1 MKKILLISGGLCSGK
16 SSLAKNLRKESN
28 FHLIATSKVLIE
40 NIKDKKKELTFNNII
55 EEGRLLDEET
65 RSKWILKLIKETMED
80 ISGSSKTEMRRS
92 VDTND
97 LYVVVDSVNTLEQVN
112 RVRARYGLRVV
123 HVHLD
128 VPRDVLKKR
137 ISNRFKHGTST
148 KYKFSLNDID
158 KFTVSP
164 ENEDLKKDADLV
176 INTNNSDRSDTY
188 VRVGARLELF
198 APPSH
203 RCVDV
208 LVGGQYGSEGK
219 GQIAAYLSNNYDV
232 LVRVGG
238 PNAGHSVVNSHG
250 KYVYHHLP
258 SGCKDTNAEV
268 LIGPGAVVNP
278 KNILKEIKDC
288 GLKEGRIFID
298 PQVMVITDSDIDSE
312 ASKIVGEI
320 ASTGSGSGSAAARK
334 ILERGDSTLVLA
346 KDVEELKPY
355 IGSTYDR
362 LEYGYARG
370 KKIMLEG
377 TQGSALS
384 IHHGIYP
391 FVTSRDTNVAGCL
404 AEAGISPS
412 RVRQIIMVV
421 RSYPIRVANPDK
433 ENTTSGYIK
442 SEIDFET
449 ISKRSGVGSEEIKA
463 LEITS
468 TTKRKRRVGEF
479 DWTQYRKACALNAPT
494 DIVLTFSDY
503 IDVVNKD
510 ARRFEQLSEKTIKF
524 IEELERV
531 AHAPVTLISTRFN
544 ERAIIDRRDWW

>member
-16 SSLAKNLRKESN
+16 SSLANSLRSKSN
-28 FHLIATSKVLIE
+28 FHLIATSKALIE
-40 NIKDKKKELTFNNII
+40 KIKEQKKELSFDNLIST
-55 EEGRLLDEET
+55 GKQQDKKT
-65 RSKWILKLIKETMED
+65 GSKWILDLIQEMMKELSRSYENV
-80 ISGSSKTEMRRS
+80 MRRT

-97 LYVVVDSVNTLEQVN
+97 LYIVVDSVYSLEQVN
-112 RVRARYGLRVV
+112 KVRERYGLRVV

-128 VPRDVLKKR
+128 VPRDVLKNR
-137 ISNRFKHGTST
+137 ILNRFKKGSSV
-148 KYKFSLNDID
+148 KYKFPLSDIES
-158 KFTVSP
+158 FTVSSDN
-164 ENEDLKKDADLV
+164 ENLKKDADLV

-198 APPSH
+198 APPSY

-250 KYVYHHLP
+250 KHVYHHLP
-258 SGCKDTNAEV
+258 SGCKDANAEV
-268 LIGPGAVVNP
+268 LIGPGAVIKP
-278 KNILKEIKDC
+278 EDILKEINDC
-288 GLKEGRIFID
+288 GLNVGQIYID
-298 PQVMVITDSDIDSE
+298 PQVMTIAHSDIDNE
-312 ASKIVGEI
+312 TSKIVDEI

-334 ILERGDSTLVLA
+334 ILERGDSTVVLA
-346 KDVEELKPY
+346 KDVDELKPY

-362 LEYGYARG
+362 LEEGYASG

-384 IHHGIYP
+384 IHHGVYP
-391 FVTSRDTNVAGCL
+391 YVTSRDTNVAGCL

-433 ENTTSGYIK
+433 DNATSGYMK

-449 ISKRSGVGSEEIKA
+449 ISQRSGVELEEIKST
-463 LEITS
+463 EVTT
-468 TTKRKRRVGEF
+468 TTKRKRRVG
-479 DWTQYRKACALNAPT
+479 
-494 DIVLTFSDY
+494 S
-503 IDVVNKD
+503 
-510 ARRFEQLSEKTIKF
+510 
-524 IEELERV
+524 
-531 AHAPVTLISTRFN
+531 LIGRN
-544 ERAIIDRRDWW
+544 IGKLVH